1 MLLTATPADDFEDS
15 DAQRSYLESSGPGDD
30 DLQSPRAFSAALSP
44 SKLKGKVQE
53 FTDNVADG
61 KESAAPYQSL
71 QSNSTI
77 QHLLGDG
84 LAPAPLADEA
94 NLTDGD
100 IAPVSRPDQAAEP
113 ESVVVQGGVID
124 LDSSITHAEAA
135 KV

>member
-1 MLLTATPADDFEDS
+1 MTATPGDDFEES

-53 FTDNVADG
+53 FTENVTEG
-61 KESAAPYQSL
+61 KDSAAHYQTL
-71 QSNSTI
+71 QSNYTTH
-77 QHLLGDG
+77 QLLGDG
-84 LAPAPLADEA
+84 LAPAPLVEEA

-100 IAPVSRPDQAAEP
+100 IAPVARPDPAAEA

-124 LDSSITHAEAA
+124 LDSSITHAEAG